1 MAKNI
6 ITATEVRNNFF
17 NLLNM
22 VIATGNPIYIKKG
35 KEVKVK
41 LEPIGD
47 ELNEKWDKAKKWLE
61 RTRSMWADSSEEE
74 ISGRFKEA
82 DKKATLRIRRRKW

>member
-6 ITATEVRNNFF
+6 ITATDVRNDFF
-17 NLLNM
+17 NLINL
-22 VIATGNPIYIKKG
+22 VAKTKEPIYIKKG
-35 KEVKVK
+35 KQVKVK
-41 LEPIGD
+41 LEPIDD

-61 RTRSMWADSSEEE
+61 RTKGMWADSSEKD

>member
-17 NLLNM
+17 NLVDM
-22 VIATGNPIYIKKG
+22 VAATGNPVYIKKG
-35 KEVKVK
+35 REVKVR
-41 LEPIGD
+41 LEPVDD
-47 ELNEKWDKAKKWLE
+47 ELDEKWDKAKKWLD
-61 RTRSMWADSSEEE
+61 RTRGMWADKSEGE
-74 ISGRFKEA
+74 IRGRFKEA